1 MDKQTETDRAADDD
15 LILSAASMG
24 LDTTE
29 LQLPAVY
36 EARADI
42 FRDELSQRLK
52 EAGQAASIDEFLID
66 IIRDTYRNMIELRD
80 NIRGNY
86 SEAGKFDQK
95 EHHLFKAYQTERA
108 AYNKYLAQVG
118 ATPMSRINKGLSGY
132 IDDTGKPKHGNC
144 KKSSVMD
151 IINE

>member
-1 MDKQTETDRAADDD
+1 MNEQEETDRAADDD

-29 LQLPAVY
+29 VLLPAQY
-36 EARADI
+36 EAKADL
-42 FRDELSQRLK
+42 FVEKLSRLLK

-66 IIRDTYRNMIELRD
+66 IIRDTYRNMIDLRD
-80 NIRGNY
+80 QVRGNY
-86 SEAGKFDQK
+86 TEEGKFGEK
-95 EHHLFKAYQTERA
+95 EHHLFKSYQTERA
-108 AYNKYLAQVG
+108 AFNKYLAQVG

-132 IDDTGKPKHGNC
+132 NDKAGAVPHGNA
-144 KKSSVMD
+144 KSNSIMD

>member
-1 MDKQTETDRAADDD
+1 MNEQEETDRAADDD

-29 LQLPAVY
+29 VLLPAQY
-36 EARADI
+36 EAKADL
-42 FRDELSQRLK
+42 FVDKLSRLLK

-66 IIRDTYRNMIELRD
+66 IIRDTYRNMINLRD
-80 NIRGNY
+80 QVRGNY
-86 SEAGKFDQK
+86 TEVGKFGEK

-108 AYNKYLAQVG
+108 AFNKYLAQVG

-132 IDDTGKPKHGNC
+132 NDKAGAVPHGNA
-144 KKSSVMD
+144 KSTSIID

>member
-1 MDKQTETDRAADDD
+1 MNEQEETDRAADDD

-29 LQLPAVY
+29 VLLPAQY
-36 EARADI
+36 EAKADL
-42 FRDELSQRLK
+42 FVDKLSRLLK

-66 IIRDTYRNMIELRD
+66 IIRDTYRNMINLRD
-80 NIRGNY
+80 QVRGNY
-86 SEAGKFDQK
+86 TEVGKFGEK

-108 AYNKYLAQVG
+108 AFNKYLAQVG

-132 IDDTGKPKHGNC
+132 NDKAGAVPHGNA
-144 KKSSVMD
+144 KSTSIMD

>member
-1 MDKQTETDRAADDD
+1 MNEQEETDRAADDD

-29 LQLPAVY
+29 VLLPAQY
-36 EARADI
+36 EAKADL
-42 FRDELSQRLK
+42 FVDKLSRLLK

-66 IIRDTYRNMIELRD
+66 IIRDTYRNMINLRD
-80 NIRGNY
+80 QVRGNY
-86 SEAGKFDQK
+86 TEVGKFGEK

-108 AYNKYLAQVG
+108 AFNKYLAQVG
-118 ATPMSRINKGLSGY
+118 ATPMSRMNKGLSGY
-132 IDDTGKPKHGNC
+132 NDKAGAVPHGNA
-144 KKSSVMD
+144 KSTSIMD

>member
-1 MDKQTETDRAADDD
+1 MTEQEETDRAADDS

-24 LDTTE
+24 LETTE
-29 LQLPAVY
+29 VLLPAVY
-36 EARADI
+36 EAKADK
-42 FRDELSQRLK
+42 FHEELSRQLK
-52 EAGQAASIDEFLID
+52 EAGQAASIDEFLVD

-86 SEAGKFDQK
+86 TEEGKFGPK
-95 EHHLFKAYQTERA
+95 EHHLFKSYQTERA
-108 AYNKYLAQVG
+108 AFNKYLAQVG

-132 IDDTGKPKHGNC
+132 IDDAGKPKHGNC
-144 KKSSVMD
+144 KKSSIMD

>member
-1 MDKQTETDRAADDD
+1 MNEQEETDRAADDD

-29 LQLPAVY
+29 VLLPAQY
-36 EARADI
+36 EAKADL
-42 FRDELSQRLK
+42 FVDKLSRLLK

-66 IIRDTYRNMIELRD
+66 IIRDTYRNMINLRD
-80 NIRGNY
+80 QVRGNY
-86 SEAGKFDQK
+86 TEVGKFGEK

-108 AYNKYLAQVG
+108 AFNKYLAQVG

-132 IDDTGKPKHGNC
+132 NDKAGAVPHGNA
-144 KKSSVMD
+144 KSTSIRD